1 MKGLDTAVDA
11 FRLLETLQKP
21 GAGAEL
27 RSLVGADRELALLR
41 QAFDRAAVD
50 GTCQLATVLG
60 VAGMGKTRVT
70 DEFLDRVGGEA
81 TVLRARCL
89 SYGEGVT
96 YWPLVE
102 AVRQAAHLDGAE
114 TEELARDRVAARMGG
129 SDDAREVVAKLAAA
143 AGLGGQPATA
153 DDTSWAFRRLLTEIS
168 RKRPVVLVVED
179 LHWAE
184 AGLVSLLEDVCTWVR
199 DAPVLLLVNA
209 RPEFL
214 DDNPA
219 WGAGQVN
226 GVTALLEPLASD
238 ELAVL
243 TVQILDGPLPADV
256 STWLREQ
263 SGGNPLY
270 VEHMLAVLV
279 EEGLLRQSGGV
290 WTTAGDVTRLPIP
303 PTISAVIAA
312 RLDRLPAHERAT
324 LGVAAVAGQTFYRDA
339 VAELSPDGTDVTA
352 TFGALLRKGLV
363 VPAESDLVGQRAL
376 RFSHV
381 LVREAAYAALPKA
394 VRAGLHEQFARWLD
408 RSASG
413 RAVDDFVGGHLESAY
428 LARADLGDLS
438 EPTHSLGRE
447 AAARLGAAART
458 LAFVDDEGAAA
469 LLERA
474 DRLVPEEG
482 PLRWQLRLDLAH
494 MGLNGG
500 PRLAAG
506 RRLALSVRNA
516 ARASGDDRW
525 ATMAEL
531 ILGRAQQEAS
541 PEGATEELRTIA
553 EAALRTYAEDDELCL
568 MAHAALS
575 DVASMRADSI
585 SAVREMRAAAVHARR
600 AERSGWAEMLELA
613 GTGLMIEGPLPL
625 EECMAAASRRWR
637 TATARVD
644 QAVGAAHTGAIA
656 AMVGDLGLQRE
667 AFAFAD
673 ELATEMKLPV
683 FLGISRWYAT
693 SVLGHWS
700 AAAAAVEDAIRD
712 LRRGGRVSQVSPRR
726 LPFWPFSGC
735 TSVRSRLPAP
745 RWRGPWR
752 RHPPTTC

>member
-1 MKGLDTAVDA
+1 MTSTSVTCARCGATLPPAARFCFACGAALQVATTGEVRKTVTVLFCDVVGSTALSGRLDPELVHARMERYFSVVSQAVVRHGGTVEKFVGDAVVAVFGAPVVHEDDALRACSAALDVLDVAGVPVRVGLETGEVLVGDVSRGGTFVSGPAVNLAARLQQAAGPAEVLVGPACHRLVRDRVVVEERPGLRMKGLDTAVDA

-27 RSLVGADRELALLR
+27 RSLVGRSRELALLR

-394 VRAGLHEQFARWLD
+394 VAPACTSSSR
-408 RSASG
+408 
-413 RAVDDFVGGHLESAY
+413 GGS
-428 LARADLGDLS
+428 
-438 EPTHSLGRE
+438 
-447 AAARLGAAART
+447 
-458 LAFVDDEGAAA
+458 
-469 LLERA
+469 
-474 DRLVPEEG
+474 
-482 PLRWQLRLDLAH
+482 
-494 MGLNGG
+494 
-500 PRLAAG
+500 
-506 RRLALSVRNA
+506 
-516 ARASGDDRW
+516 
-525 ATMAEL
+525 
-531 ILGRAQQEAS
+531 
-541 PEGATEELRTIA
+541 
-553 EAALRTYAEDDELCL
+553 
-568 MAHAALS
+568 
-575 DVASMRADSI
+575 
-585 SAVREMRAAAVHARR
+585 
-600 AERSGWAEMLELA
+600 
-613 GTGLMIEGPLPL
+613 
-625 EECMAAASRRWR
+625 
-637 TATARVD
+637 
-644 QAVGAAHTGAIA
+644 TGA
-656 AMVGDLGLQRE
+656 R
-667 AFAFAD
+667 
-673 ELATEMKLPV
+673 P
-683 FLGISRWYAT
+683 
-693 SVLGHWS
+693 
-700 AAAAAVEDAIRD
+700 DAR
-712 LRRGGRVSQVSPRR
+712 
-726 LPFWPFSGC
+726 
-735 TSVRSRLPAP
+735 
-745 RWRGPWR
+745 
-752 RHPPTTC
+752 